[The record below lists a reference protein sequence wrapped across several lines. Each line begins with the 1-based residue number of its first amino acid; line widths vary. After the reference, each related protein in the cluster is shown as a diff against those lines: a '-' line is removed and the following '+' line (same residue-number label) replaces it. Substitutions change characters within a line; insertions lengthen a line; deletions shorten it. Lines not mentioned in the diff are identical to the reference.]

1 MFAIIIIVEV
11 DCMIRSGDKLKC
23 TCGNDFFV
31 EGSVYTVGNIISN
44 KFFQINIGA
53 NDEYWYATKDSEGIY
68 VRFNEEN
75 HLVNDAFFALE
86 KC

>member
-1 MFAIIIIVEV
+1 
-11 DCMIRSGDKLKC
+11 MIRSGDKLKC

-86 KC
+86 KCQY